1 MRLKFIYMYIQFLN
15 DNIYELSNSKYT
27 YICILYIY
35 KNIYKLWQLSSNLFE
50 ICNKLKVHVI
60 FQALKYEEDYSNALK
75 CFKRA
80 QELDPTWEA
89 PKNLEKILSKF
100 LTDVKVNVKSFKMHF
115 VHIHILCTVGKNWEI
130 FAI

>member
-1 MRLKFIYMYIQFLN
+1 MYIV
-15 DNIYELSNSKYT
+15 
-27 YICILYIY
+27 YIY
-35 KNIYKLWQLSSNLFE
+35 KYIYKPWQLSSNLFE

-130 FAI
+130 CAI